1 MEHQCSQSGKPLD
14 DDDKVIPLR
23 CYGRG
28 WKLIPLDELPIFQY
42 LKRQAALQGV
52 AVAGERG
59 RPPEKHS
66 HPSSYESSDAD
77 HNKYIGKSGCS
88 RQTRLCAPALNAGLE
103 PMQAAQEKGEVLRQP
118 STSQG
123 SPGPQS
129 SHLAYRHRNI
139 PHTSGPPTSCHH
151 QTDRPSRHSIQPS
164 PPTTKQCHLVPPVKG
179 LPKGPSGS
187 DCHGGARRKMPT
199 KSRNRGHGASRSARK
214 ARRPAKKAS
223 FDPDTFKL
231 PVDLSGWAE
240 SFTNGVTRD
249 SIDDSDDDLTV
260 CRDAENRHYGTLM
273 FPPDSENEL
282 TDCNEDEAKQHVSS
296 EDSIYES
303 LSAMSLESTT
313 DLMYETAAE
322 MTPENCSPVPEPAK
336 TAPLMGTSKSLEAK
350 SSSQALTAESVYNS
364 IVSSANA
371 RATEITPEYSNP
383 SPKQIKTGL
392 PARTSNVSD
401 TECTPKAV
409 TAESIHDS
417 IVSSRAEIYVQ
428 KALLSSTAASESKKT
443 DFKTGAYTFS
453 KTRRIRKAT
462 ASEFVYNSII
472 SSAAGTV
479 AGGNYVSSTSVPGP
493 TKICFRTGASKQLMP
508 KCSLKSTTAHSVYS
522 SVVSSATGKA
532 EEVAPRSSTRVSG
545 LPNAGCQT
553 GISKVLDSKHFSQTE
568 TVESVHD
575 SVISSVAGVIAAEV
589 TPVTSAT
596 FLELPNMRASTGTSE
611 VLDIKH
617 IPRAASAKSVN
628 NNVISSAANAA
639 TKLQNPPVISAA
651 VLELPYTGI
660 SASSSMVLDS
670 MHTPQTSIVE
680 SVNNGIISTA
690 SEKAAGVTFGSST
703 SIPEPTKTSFLTGT
717 TSEFMETKQIPKP
730 MTVESAK
737 SDTSCATGMIAEVIP
752 ACSSPVSAKTDLPAA
767 TSITLEI
774 KGLPEGTTPESL
786 YEIISSF
793 APVDDVSVT
802 AGDEVCGKVIV
813 TKCCNVAWLMK
824 CLREAL
830 ALEGKCSLHLH

>member
-1 MEHQCSQSGKPLD
+1 MEHQFSQSGKPLD

-42 LKRQAALQGV
+42 LKRHVALKGV
-52 AVAGERG
+52 TVAGERG

-66 HPSSYESSDAD
+66 HPSSYDSSDAD

-88 RQTRLCAPALNAGLE
+88 RQTPLRATALSAGLE
-103 PMQAAQEKGEVLRQP
+103 PMQAAQERGEVLRQP
-118 STSQG
+118 STSQR

-129 SHLAYRHRNI
+129 SHLAYRHRYI
-139 PHTSGPPTSCHH
+139 AHTSGPPTSCHH

-164 PPTTKQCHLVPPVKG
+164 PATTKQCHLEPPVKS

-223 FDPDTFKL
+223 FDPNTFKL
-231 PVDLSGWAE
+231 PVDLSAWAE
-240 SFTNGVTRD
+240 SFTKGVSRD

-260 CRDAENRHYGTLM
+260 CRDAEDRHYGTLM

-303 LSAMSLESTT
+303 LSSMSLESTT

-322 MTPENCSPVPEPAK
+322 MTPENCSPVPEPK
-336 TAPLMGTSKSLEAK
+336 TAPLMGISKSLEAK

-371 RATEITPEYSNP
+371 RATEIAPEYSNP

-392 PARTSNVSD
+392 PARTSNVPD

-409 TAESIHDS
+409 TAEFIHNS

-428 KALLSSTAASESKKT
+428 EILLSSTAASESKKT
-443 DFKTGAYTFS
+443 DFKTGAYRFS
-453 KTRRIRKAT
+453 KTRRIRKAM
-462 ASEFVYNSII
+462 ASEFVYNSTI

-479 AGGNYVSSTSVPGP
+479 AGGNYVSSTSVPEP
-493 TKICFRTGASKQLMP
+493 TKIRFRTAASKQLMP
-508 KCSLKSTTAHSVYS
+508 KCSLKSTTSHSVYS

-532 EEVAPRSSTRVSG
+532 EEVTPRSSTRVSG
-545 LPNAGCQT
+545 LPSAGCQT

-575 SVISSVAGVIAAEV
+575 SIVSSVAGVMATEG

-596 FLELPNMRASTGTSE
+596 VLELPNMRASIGTSE

-617 IPRAASAKSVN
+617 IPRAASAESVN

-651 VLELPYTGI
+651 VLELPHTGI
-660 SASSSMVLDS
+660 SASSSMVWHS
-670 MHTPQTSIVE
+670 MHTPQTTIVE

-703 SIPEPTKTSFLTGT
+703 SIPEPAKTSFLTGT

-737 SDTSCATGMIAEVIP
+737 SDTSCATGMIAELIP

-767 TSITLEI
+767 TSITLKI
-774 KGLPEGTTPESL
+774 KGLPEGTTAESL

>member
-1 MEHQCSQSGKPLD
+1 MEHQCSQSDEPEEAD
-14 DDDKVIPLR
+14 YDKVIPLP

-28 WKLIPLDELPIFQY
+28 SKLIPLDELPLFQY
-42 LKRQAALQGV
+42 LKRQAAL
-52 AVAGERG
+52 RG
-59 RPPEKHS
+59 RL

-88 RQTRLCAPALNAGLE
+88 RQTPLCAPALNAGLE
-103 PMQAAQEKGEVLRQP
+103 PMQAAQERGEVLRQP
-118 STSQG
+118 STSQR

-129 SHLAYRHRNI
+129 SHLAYRHRYI
-139 PHTSGPPTSCHH
+139 PHTSGLPTSCHH

-223 FDPDTFKL
+223 FDLGTFKL

-240 SFTNGVTRD
+240 SFTVGVTCD
-249 SIDDSDDDLTV
+249 SNDDSDDDLIV
-260 CRDAENRHYGTLM
+260 CRDAEDRHYGTLM
-273 FPPDSENEL
+273 FPPDSENEF

-303 LSAMSLESTT
+303 LSSMSLESTT

-322 MTPENCSPVPEPAK
+322 TTPENCSPVPEPAK

-350 SSSQALTAESVYNS
+350 SSSQALTAVPVYNS

-383 SPKQIKTGL
+383 SPKRKKTGL

-401 TECTPKAV
+401 TESMRN
-409 TAESIHDS
+409 SI
-417 IVSSRAEIYVQ
+417 ISSRSEIYVQ
-428 KALLSSTAASESKKT
+428 ETLLSSTAASESKKT
-443 DFKTGAYTFS
+443 DFKTGVHTFS
-453 KTRRIRKAT
+453 KTRHIRKAT

-472 SSAAGTV
+472 SSAAATV
-479 AGGNYVSSTSVPGP
+479 AGGNYVSSTSVPEP
-493 TKICFRTGASKQLMP
+493 TKIRFRTGASKQLMP
-508 KCSLKSTTAHSVYS
+508 ECSLKSTTAHSVYS

-532 EEVAPRSSTRVSG
+532 EEVTPRSSTRVSG
-545 LPNAGCQT
+545 LPSAGCQT

-596 FLELPNMRASTGTSE
+596 VLELPNMRASTGTSE
-611 VLDIKH
+611 VLDIKLM
-617 IPRAASAKSVN
+617 PRAASVESVN
-628 NNVISSAANAA
+628 NNVIFSAANAA

-651 VLELPYTGI
+651 LLELPYTGI
-660 SASSSMVLDS
+660 LATSSMVLDS
-670 MHTPQTSIVE
+670 MHTPQTTIVE
-680 SVNNGIISTA
+680 SVNNGISTA
-690 SEKAAGVTFGSST
+690 SEKAAGVTSGSST

-717 TSEFMETKQIPKP
+717 TSEFMQTKHIPEP

-752 ACSSPVSAKTDLPAA
+752 ACSPVSAKTDLPAA

-774 KGLPEGTTPESL
+774 KGLPKGTTVESL

-793 APVDDVSVT
+793 APVDDVIVT
-802 AGDEVCGKVIV
+802 VGDEVCGKVIV

-830 ALEGKCSLHLH
+830 ALEDKPELLQFICPGEK